1 MGPYGPIWAPTR
13 TGPQPGLGPNPDWA
27 PTRSCSPVV
36 REPNTNTIEK
46 LAIIRDVKA
55 RDTELLDS
63 KADQLLSG
71 ADSIL
76 GRVASIRHDEEESEL
91 PSQTELLPSWQVKTP
106 AQWLTRPE
114 VST

>member
-1 MGPYGPIWAPTR
+1 MGPNPDRAPTR
-13 TGPQPGLGPNPDWA
+13 TGPQPGPGQTELLP
-27 PTRSCSPVV
+27 

>member
-1 MGPYGPIWAPTR
+1 MGPNPD
-13 TGPQPGLGPNPDWA
+13 GPQPGLGPNPDWA